1 MKNIINNG
9 LRQARLNKNLSI
21 TELAAAINKDTSII
35 HLWED
40 GLKTIDSFTLKQ
52 LSNILECS
60 TEMLL
65 FGETRESLQINDL
78 THEQQKEIYNLAMI
92 LKRYSKEDKNGLR

>member
-35 HLWED
+35 HLWES
-40 GLKTIDSFTLKQ
+40 GLKTIDPFTLKQ
-52 LSNILECS
+52 LSNILDCS

-65 FGETRESLQINDL
+65 FGETRESLQIDDL
-78 THEQQKEIYNLAMI
+78 TYEQQKEIYNLAMI